1 MRFTDDRIV
10 LVVLNRP
17 VYSPQF
23 WTFLFPNYSSINKH
37 RDCWDSIYKR
47 TVIQENLPI
56 QQLLGEDTLRK
67 FNCCRIATLHST
79 GKKTRSRSSSPSSN
93 DGKRQQGF
101 YVGGSEQSGN
111 LVLEPDSSRNE
122 DFVSQFFN
130 SARARGAESLT
141 SEECTKSGAHD
152 IVKLSSGIKGYRLG
166 GAVQQPS
173 ELVES
178 NGSTPQDVTLV
189 MWENGF
195 TVDGGPLRL
204 YSDMRNHS
212 FLQTIGEGRVP
223 GEIIRQYPGK
233 IIYLR
238 MERRSEPR
246 VVESK
251 PFTGE
256 GQRLGELVPTVFST
270 RNLEQKTSNS
280 ANPANNGFVDSNDIK
295 KAQEATKLNDEE
307 PITQVQ
313 IRLPSGERIVG
324 KFNHNHTVGD
334 IRNFVVIAA
343 PVYAFQP
350 FNLMTTFPNKMIEQ
364 ENISLKDAGLLNA
377 VIVAKLV

>member
-1 MRFTDDRIV
+1 MSR
-10 LVVLNRP
+10 
-17 VYSPQF
+17 
-23 WTFLFPNYSSINKH
+23 
-37 RDCWDSIYKR
+37 
-47 TVIQENLPI
+47 
-56 QQLLGEDTLRK
+56 
-67 FNCCRIATLHST
+67 RIATLHST

-141 SEECTKSGAHD
+141 PEECTKSGAHD

-280 ANPANNGFVDSNDIK
+280 ANPANNGFVGFTHLGMHFLDSDDIK

-334 IRNFVVIAA
+334 IRNFVIIAA

>member
-1 MRFTDDRIV
+1 MSR
-10 LVVLNRP
+10 
-17 VYSPQF
+17 
-23 WTFLFPNYSSINKH
+23 
-37 RDCWDSIYKR
+37 
-47 TVIQENLPI
+47 
-56 QQLLGEDTLRK
+56 
-67 FNCCRIATLHST
+67 RIATLHSSS
-79 GKKTRSRSSSPSSN
+79 KKTRSSSSSPSSD

-111 LVLEPDSSRNE
+111 LVLGPDSSRNE

-141 SEECTKSGAHD
+141 PEECTKSGAHD
-152 IVKLSSGIKGYRLG
+152 IVKLSSGTKGYRLG
-166 GAVQQPS
+166 DAVQSS

-178 NGSTPQDVTLV
+178 NGSSTPQEVTLV
-189 MWENGF
+189 MWEDGF
-195 TVDGGPLRL
+195 TIDGGPLRL

-212 FLQTIGEGRVP
+212 FLQTIGEGHVP

-238 MERRSEPR
+238 MERRNEPR

-256 GQRLGELVPTVFST
+256 GQRLGELVPTIFST

-280 ANPANNGFVDSNDIK
+280 ANPANSGFVGFTHFVMHFLNSDDIK
-295 KAQEATKLNDEE
+295 KAQEATKLNDGE

-343 PVYAFQP
+343 PDYAFQP
-350 FNLMTTFPNKMIEQ
+350 FNLMTTFPNKVIEQ